1 MNVQHEEPMRKA
13 LHVGRCKDDNISR
26 RSIMTKF
33 GTICAIAALII
44 TLGTP
49 VSKAGITV
57 EFSEVDL
64 PSLTLLDGTTY
75 FDAYG
80 LSFEDT
86 TYYAVDSRFIGAG
99 ADDRGITTTGGP
111 DNVMTVVFTQPVS
124 YFEAY
129 YTTFE
134 GVTLEGTAYDIYGNP
149 SAMVY
154 TTGYGMWSVSG
165 LTKKISFNDGTGM
178 IAVGRIDFE
187 PTEPIP
193 APGAIL
199 LGSIGIGLVG
209 LLRRRRAL

>member
-1 MNVQHEEPMRKA
+1 
-13 LHVGRCKDDNISR
+13 
-26 RSIMTKF
+26 MTRF
-33 GTICAIAALII
+33 STICVIVALII
-44 TLGTP
+44 TLGAP
-49 VSKAGITV
+49 ASNAGITV

-64 PSLTLLDGTTY
+64 LNLTLLDGTTH

-86 TYYAVDSRFIGAG
+86 TYYVIDSRLTSAG
-99 ADDRGITTTGGP
+99 ADDRGITTTSGP

-129 YTTFE
+129 YGTLE

-149 SAMVY
+149 TAGVS
-154 TTGYGMWSVSG
+154 TTGYGIWSVSG
-165 LTKKISFNDGTGM
+165 ITKKISFHDGTGM

-187 PTEPIP
+187 PILEPIP

-199 LGSIGIGLVG
+199 LGSIGVGLVG
-209 LLRRRRAL
+209 WLRRRRAI